1 MEIDDA
7 GALLEKRRHVFAVIA
22 GRDVRLVEGD
32 VPAPADAAIGL
43 VGTAHI
49 LQHAAVA
56 RDVFRPEP
64 STLSPVFVTGF
75 MVNYLFWCLYGVR
88 FRRFAMW
95 FVNGVAMLLQLC
107 LLGVA
112 LLK

>member
-1 MEIDDA
+1 MLSKIPDKVFETIGVA
-7 GALLEKRRHVFAVIA
+7 FGIAALGLIAVQ
-22 GRDVRLVEGD
+22 V
-32 VPAPADAAIGL
+32 
-43 VGTAHI
+43 
-49 LQHAAVA
+49 HAEWVN
-56 RDVFRPEP
+56 PEP
-64 STLSPVFVTGF
+64 STLSPVFVAGF

-107 LLGVA
+107 LLVVA

>member
-1 MEIDDA
+1 MLSKIP
-7 GALLEKRRHVFAVIA
+7 EKVF
-22 GRDVRLVEGD
+22 E
-32 VPAPADAAIGL
+32 AIGMAFGIAAL
-43 VGTAHI
+43 MLIAVQI
-49 LQHAAVA
+49 HAEWVN
-56 RDVFRPEP
+56 PEP
-64 STLSPVFVTGF
+64 STLSPVFVAGF

-107 LLGVA
+107 LLVVA

>member
-1 MEIDDA
+1 MRLSKVPEHVFESIGVVFGIA
-7 GALLEKRRHVFAVIA
+7 ALLLIAVQI
-22 GRDVRLVEGD
+22 
-32 VPAPADAAIGL
+32 
-43 VGTAHI
+43 
-49 LQHAAVA
+49 HAEWVN
-56 RDVFRPEP
+56 PEP
-64 STLSPVFVTGF
+64 TTLSPVFVTGF

-112 LLK
+112 LFT